1 MSARAALV
9 AELLWEL
16 KKEDKVATY
25 SAIAERAGFSAGT
38 TGRSMLTCLKAIR
51 RDWDHLQWWRAIP
64 DNKTVE
70 AKGKLAAFLTEWGA
84 TIGEAN
90 ANGLAEVTVEDEK
103 LKVWEEAGAKLAEE
117 TEDEDTSAGEEE

>member
-25 SAIAERAGFSAGT
+25 SSIAERAGFSAGS

-70 AKGKLAAFLTEWGA
+70 AKSKLAACLTEWGA
-84 TIGEAN
+84 TLGEAN

-103 LKVWEEAGAKLAEE
+103 LKVWEEPGTKLAEE
-117 TEDEDTSAGEEE
+117 TEEEDTSASEEE